1 VRMNGAYCQ
10 QKNSLP
16 TPDLFVFTSLVILIS
31 YCITVCL
38 VPWLSK
44 STKTTANFAVL
55 KGWDHLGIIAV
66 DFEFRVNHVVQ

>member
-1 VRMNGAYCQ
+1 MHTANKRIVYPHQ
-10 QKNSLP
+10 IYLYSL
-16 TPDLFVFTSLVILIS
+16 

-66 DFEFRVNHVVQ
+66 DFEFRANHVVQ